1 MRKTFELLIRKNL
14 GKRTHSITVLVL
26 LFILFYRDRKN
37 FTEVNWEQNM
47 TFVFWCIYV
56 PRFVSLDIQEFMLER
71 PEKFIK
77 MLKENVCLVARF

>member
-1 MRKTFELLIRKNL
+1 
-14 GKRTHSITVLVL
+14 VL